1 MEVIT
6 FDKEIYKVIKRNIK
20 MYRKQKGITS
30 ADLAEMIDVSHE
42 YIRQIQSERDKHNCS
57 LATLYKICVAL
68 EIKIDDLLS
77 LEIEDEL

>member
-30 ADLAEMIDVSHE
+30 ADLAEMIDVHMS
-42 YIRQIQSERDKHNCS
+42 
-57 LATLYKICVAL
+57 T
-68 EIKIDDLLS
+68 
-77 LEIEDEL
+77 